1 MSKPPLIRSVKAKA
15 PATLEIT
22 WSTGERLSADVSR
35 LIKRFKLYALLRNA
49 ALFGR
54 AKADPW
60 GHSVNWPGEIDMGQ
74 AADVSG

>member
-1 MSKPPLIRSVKAKA
+1 MSKPPLIRAVKVKA

-22 WSTGERLSADVSR
+22 WSTDEKLRTDISR
-35 LIKRFKLYALLRNA
+35 LIKRFKIYAPLRNV

-60 GHSVNWPGEIDMGQ
+60 GHAIN
-74 AADVSG
+74 